1 MLVEW
6 KEAYKL
12 GHPGIDA
19 QHMQLFDLIN
29 RMADAATPDELK
41 PLLMQLYRHTREH
54 FELEEGEMKAAGYPG
69 LAAHASYHNELLSRL
84 NRVSQDV
91 GNAAVDRSMLNRL
104 MTEWALRHTQF
115 DDADAA
121 GFIARH
127 RSS

>member
-6 KEAYKL
+6 KDAYKL

-19 QHMQLFDLIN
+19 QHMELFDLIN
-29 RMADAATPDELK
+29 RMADAATPDQLT

-54 FELEEGEMKAAGYPG
+54 FELEEGAMKAAGYPG
-69 LAAHASYHNELLSRL
+69 LAAHAAYHNELLSRL

-91 GNAAVDRSMLNRL
+91 GNSMIDRPMLNRL
-104 MTEWALRHTQF
+104 MTDWALRHTQF

-121 GFIARH
+121 GFIARL
-127 RSS
+127 RG